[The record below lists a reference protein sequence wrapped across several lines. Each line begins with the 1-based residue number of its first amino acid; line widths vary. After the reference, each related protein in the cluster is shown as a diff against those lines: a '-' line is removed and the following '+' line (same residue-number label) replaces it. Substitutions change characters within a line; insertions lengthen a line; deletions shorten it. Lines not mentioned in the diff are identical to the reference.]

1 MAVGLM
7 VTKEE
12 IIESIKEF
20 VSPEHLKEIKI
31 GEDGSV
37 DITLSKETPDPDRTI
52 PLITS
57 KLRSIKGV
65 GTVSIRMERERNE
78 PGEEVTEQ
86 DVWEKLKEVVDPE
99 IGIDVVNLG
108 LIYEVKVRP
117 DKTVY
122 VKMTMTTPGCPLTM
136 WILRAVEEKVLEIP
150 GVKDAEVELTFDP
163 PWTPDRISPEYKKR
177 LGIY

>member
-1 MAVGLM
+1 M

-12 IIESIKEF
+12 VENVVKAIVDEKF
-20 VSPEHLKEIKI
+20 VK
-31 GEDGSV
+31 SV
-37 DITLSKETPDPDRTI
+37 EVNEKGDVAVTLTKDTPNIDDV
-52 PLITS
+52 LIRLNAELG
-57 KLRSIKGV
+57 KLEGV
-65 GTVSIRMERERNE
+65 GTITINREREMKA
-78 PGEEVTEQ
+78 EENAELSEELVL
-86 DVWEKLKEVVDPE
+86 EKLTEVIDPE

-136 WILRAVEEKVLEIP
+136 WILRAVEDKILEIP
-150 GVKDAEVELTFDP
+150 GVKDAEIELTFDP

-177 LGIY
+177 LGLY